1 MVERS
6 DLRRMSA
13 AQEKAGFCTLCR
25 SRCGTINIVE
35 GDRLVAVKPAPDH
48 PTGKSLCPK
57 GRAAPEIAHSAR
69 RLRRPLRRTNP
80 KDASDPGWVETS
92 WEEALSEI
100 AGRLG
105 QYRAVHGAESVAF
118 AVTSGS
124 STSISDSI
132 DWVQRFIRLFGS
144 PNTCYATEICNWH
157 KDHAHAFTFG
167 CGLPTPDYGKADL
180 ILLWGHNPANSWL
193 AQAHA
198 IGEARQR
205 GARVAV
211 VDPRRSGSA
220 RDCDQ
225 WLRIRPGTD
234 GALAL
239 GLARWLLKHNAFDS
253 GFVRRWSNGPF
264 LVRDDTRRFL
274 RGADIGR
281 DDAAASFVVWDDR
294 DKRLRLAADITDPD
308 ALALSGNLSIET
320 LSGTV
325 PCRPAF
331 AHYVDACAAY
341 TPDMVAQITSIPQE
355 ELEALASA
363 IAHAKTVCYYGW
375 TGVGQHTDATQ
386 TERAIALLYALTGH
400 FDAPGGN
407 VRFLQHPVRQVGSI
421 DLLAQSQRAKA
432 LGLDKFPLGPPLDGW
447 VTTSDLYDAILDER
461 PYKVRALFGF
471 GSNFLVSQPNP
482 DRALAALRAL
492 EFQVHCDLFLTP
504 TAQTADI
511 VLPVGSPWER
521 EALRVGFEITAEA
534 QELVQLRQRI
544 TPPLDQ
550 ARSDMSIVFDL
561 AVRLGLGASFFDGDI
576 DSAWNHVL
584 EPLGL
589 TVEALRRAPEGVRVP
604 LAHRYRKYR
613 EEGFATETR
622 RVEIYSELLLRHG
635 YDPVPRF
642 QRAADLCSP
651 EFPYV
656 LMSAN
661 SGYFCHSQH
670 RSIPSLRR
678 RAPEPSVDI
687 HPNLARSKGIE
698 AGDWV
703 AIRTRIGSVRLR
715 ARLDATLDPEV
726 VASEYGWWQPCPDL
740 GLPGYEIAGESE
752 VGNYNAVIAD
762 DVRDPISGALPLRS
776 FACTIER
783 ATAAP
788 SLSYRPYRVVERRTE
803 AEDIVSLALA
813 PADSGPIPPVR
824 PGQFL
829 NLRLDGSTRA
839 YSLIAPAE
847 RESSLYRVAVRRLA
861 GGALS
866 NRLADLSPGA
876 VVEAQGPSG
885 TFLLPRRNEFPIVLI
900 AGGIGITPFMGYLE
914 SLTGSAEEPRVVLHY
929 GCRNSTTHAFASRLA
944 LLASRLPNLSVRTY
958 FSRSHEG
965 DRCDR
970 EARITAA
977 DISDELIRHR
987 ARFYLCGPEAMMDA
1001 LTSGLRAR
1009 GVPEFEIFRERFRS
1023 PGAPQA
1029 SDDSPR
1035 AVRFARSGRTVTWR
1049 PRSGSILSCA
1059 ESVGLKIASGCRVG
1073 QCESCAV
1080 HVISGEVRHST
1091 EPMGGLDRICLTCQ
1105 AIPVTD
1111 LVLDA

>member
-1 MVERS
+1 MTPS
-6 DLRRMSA
+6 
-13 AQEKAGFCTLCR
+13 QEKIGFCTLCR
-25 SRCGTINIVE
+25 SRCGTLNIVA

-48 PTGKSLCPK
+48 PTGKSLCSK

-80 KDASDPGWVETS
+80 KDASDPGWVEIS
-92 WEEALSEI
+92 WEEALSEV
-100 AGRLG
+100 AGRLDH
-105 QYRAVHGAESVAF
+105 YRAVHGPESVAF

-132 DWVQRFIRLFGS
+132 DWVQRFIRVFGS

-167 CGLPTPDYGKADL
+167 CGLPTPDYANADL

-205 GARVAV
+205 GARVTV
-211 VDPRRSGSA
+211 IDPRRSGST

-239 GLARWLLKHNAFDS
+239 GLARWLLEHDAFDA
-253 GFVRRWSNGPF
+253 GFIRRWSNGPF
-264 LVRDDTRRFL
+264 LVRDDTKRFL
-274 RGADIGR
+274 RGADLGR
-281 DDAAASFVVWDDR
+281 EDAADSFIVWDDR
-294 DKRLRLAADITDPD
+294 IEQCRLAEEPVDPD
-308 ALALSGNLSIET
+308 ALALSGSRPIET
-320 LSGTV
+320 VSGIV
-325 PCRPAF
+325 SCRPAF
-331 AHYVDACAAY
+331 AHYAGACSPY
-341 TPDMVAQITSIPQE
+341 TPDRVAQITSIPAG
-355 ELEALASA
+355 ELESLAAA
-363 IAHAKTVCYYGW
+363 IADAKAVCYYGW
-375 TGVGQHTDATQ
+375 TGVGQHTNATQ

-407 VRFLQHPVRQVGSI
+407 VRFPQHPIRQVGSI
-421 DLLAQSQRAKA
+421 DLLRQSQRARA
-432 LGLDKFPLGPPLDGW
+432 LGIDKFPLGPPLDGW
-447 VTTSDLYDAILDER
+447 VTTSDLYDAILEER

-471 GSNFLVSQPNP
+471 GSNLLVSQPNP

-521 EALRVGFEITAEA
+521 EALRVGFEITAQA

-544 TPPLDQ
+544 IQPQ
-550 ARSDMSIVFDL
+550 GEARSDMSIVFEL
-561 AVRLGLGASFFDGDI
+561 AVRLGLGGSFFDGDI
-576 DSAWNHVL
+576 DSAWDYVL
-584 EPLGL
+584 EPLGI
-589 TVEALRRAPEGVRVP
+589 TVEALRRAPEGISVP
-604 LAHRYRKYR
+604 LAHRYHKYR

-622 RVEIYSELLLRHG
+622 RVEVYSELFLRHG

-642 QRAADLCSP
+642 QPPAEARSP
-651 EFPYV
+651 QHPYV

-687 HPNLARSKGIE
+687 HPDLARSKGIA

-703 AIRTRIGSVRLR
+703 VIRTRIGSIRLR
-715 ARLDATLDPEV
+715 ARLDAALDPAV
-726 VASEYGWWQPCPDL
+726 VASEYGWWQACPDL
-740 GLPGYEIAGESE
+740 GLPGYELTGEGGG
-752 VGNYNAVIAD
+752 GNYNAIIAD

-776 FACTIER
+776 FACAIER

-788 SLSYRPYRVVERRTE
+788 TLSWRPFQVVERQAE
-803 AEDIVSLALA
+803 AENIVSMMLAS
-813 PADSGPIPPVR
+813 ADREPLRPVQ

-829 NLRLDGSTRA
+829 NLRLDGVTRA
-839 YSLIAPAE
+839 YSLITPAE
-847 RESSLYRVAVRRLA
+847 RVPTLYRVAVRRIPD
-861 GGALS
+861 GALS
-866 NRLADLSPGA
+866 SRLADLPLGA
-876 VVEAQGPSG
+876 IIEAQGPSG
-885 TFLLPRRNEFPIVLI
+885 TFLLPRRNEFPILLI

-914 SLTGSAEEPRVVLHY
+914 SLTGSAEEPQVILHY
-929 GCRNSTTHAFASRLA
+929 GCRNSATHAFASRLA
-944 LLASRLPNLSVRTY
+944 ELASRLPNLTVRTHY
-958 FSRSHEG
+958 SQPREG
-965 DRCDR
+965 DRCDHR
-970 EARITAA
+970 ARITAA
-977 DISDELIRHR
+977 DISDELIRGR
-987 ARFYLCGPEAMMDA
+987 ARIYLCGPEPMMDG
-1001 LTSGLRAR
+1001 LTSGLLAR

-1023 PGAPQA
+1023 PATPIA
-1029 SDDSPR
+1029 SDGSPR
-1035 AVRFARSGRTVTWR
+1035 TVRFARSGRTMTWK
-1049 PRSGSILSCA
+1049 PQFGTILSCA
-1059 ESVGLKIASGCRVG
+1059 ESAGLGIASGCRVG

-1080 HVISGEVRHST
+1080 SVISGEVRHST
-1091 EPMGGLDRICLTCQ
+1091 EPLGGLDGLCLTCQ
-1105 AIPVTD
+1105 AIPMTD